1 MFKKIFTSKQ
11 LSSWFQIALLI
22 NIIALFLDLI
32 IYHYFSTNKLFKLF
46 AENLNNLSLFMIC
59 LIIISQTIIIFTK
72 NHPILVTRY
81 KMLAIA
87 IESFI
92 CIIFIW
98 ILSIENDI
106 QGKSIIFSSSLSKS
120 DHSYKLIF
128 TLIAIFIMLLFD
140 FYKTLTK
147 PQNINPKTIPQV
159 IRSTTRLVLR
169 KHLFI
174 FLCVFGIVKFKTLN
188 IFARA
193 LLHHSASSLLFD
205 LSLLEFIIPIAWI
218 VALFYSFYQLRQPYT
233 KDI

>member
-1 MFKKIFTSKQ
+1 MFTSKQ
-11 LSSWFQIALLI
+11 LSLFFQIALLI
-22 NIIALFLDLI
+22 NIVGLFLDLI
-32 IYHYFSTNKLFKLF
+32 IYHYFSTNKFLKVF

-92 CIIFIW
+92 CVFFIW

-128 TLIAIFIMLLFD
+128 ILIAIFIMLLFD
-140 FYKTLTK
+140 FYRTLTH
-147 PQNINPKTIPQV
+147 PQNIDTKTIPQV
-159 IRSTTRLVLR
+159 IRSVVKLVLR
-169 KHLFI
+169 KHLLI

-188 IFARA
+188 IFAHA
-193 LLHHSASSLLFD
+193 LLHHSTSSLLFD
-205 LSLLEFIIPIAWI
+205 LSLLEFIIPIAWLA
-218 VALFYSFYQLRQPYT
+218 ALFYYFYQLRQPDT
-233 KDI
+233 KDM